1 MAVAAERLACYDE
14 LAGRATEH
22 PARSVDAA
30 SAAPPAA
37 IAPAPAPSS
46 APPAM
51 NSVSA
56 APAAAS
62 ATATA
67 AAAAHSAP
75 TTSEQPE
82 NFGLSNAQLETS
94 GQKTESLQSI
104 QAHVTELPGDQL
116 RATYVTL
123 DNGQTW
129 KCTDGDMN
137 LRVGEAVTIRRATLG
152 SYLLISESKHSYH
165 VKRLR

>member
-1 MAVAAERLACYDE
+1 MMVAAERLACYDE
-14 LAGRATEH
+14 LAGRAAEH

-37 IAPAPAPSS
+37 VVPAPAPSS
-46 APPAM
+46 LAPPATH
-51 NSVSA
+51 SVAA
-56 APAAAS
+56 APAGAS
-62 ATATA
+62 ATA
-67 AAAAHSAP
+67 AAAARTAP
-75 TTSEQPE
+75 APSEQPE
-82 NFGLSNAQLETS
+82 NFGLTNAQLEAG
-94 GQKTESLQSI
+94 GQKAEPLQSI
-104 QAHVTELPGDQL
+104 QARVNELPGDQL
-116 RATYVTL
+116 RATYVVL

-152 SYLLISESKHSYH
+152 SYLLVSESKHSYH

>member
-1 MAVAAERLACYDE
+1 MAPATERLACYDE
-14 LAGRATEH
+14 LSGRAAEH

-30 SAAPPAA
+30 SAPPPAA
-37 IAPAPAPSS
+37 VVPAPAPSS
-46 APPAM
+46 PAPPAT
-51 NSVSA
+51 NSVDA
-56 APAAAS
+56 APAAGS
-62 ATATA
+62 ATV

-75 TTSEQPE
+75 PPSEQPQ
-82 NFGLSNAQLETS
+82 NFGLSNAQLET
-94 GQKTESLQSI
+94 GGKKTEYLQSI

-116 RATYVTL
+116 RATYVVL

-137 LRVGEAVTIRRATLG
+137 LRVGEAVTIRRAAMG
-152 SYLLISESKHSYH
+152 SYLLVSESKHSYH